1 MANVGLMAGTNDTNH
16 NWSNLPM
23 RALIFLVVLSLYST
37 TPMAAT
43 QEEILGNELCSD
55 PIGRGYTTIL
65 KDQDLPT
72 WVDNVIA
79 DLSEI
84 RATQTIQRASM
95 TGGQI
100 IDSLDS
106 VELKNLASSD
116 FDQVIALLSVASD
129 VDPFGTVGEFI
140 FATFPDGGASET
152 GFGTARLEPV
162 PRWKK
167 IGLTG
172 QPNQA
177 AIDSAWNTYC
187 PEVKL

>member
-116 FDQVIALLSVASD
+116 FDQVIARDANDYL
-129 VDPFGTVGEFI
+129 PYYP
-140 FATFPDGGASET
+140 TFS
-152 GFGTARLEPV
+152 
-162 PRWKK
+162 K
-167 IGLTG
+167 
-172 QPNQA
+172 
-177 AIDSAWNTYC
+177 
-187 PEVKL
+187 